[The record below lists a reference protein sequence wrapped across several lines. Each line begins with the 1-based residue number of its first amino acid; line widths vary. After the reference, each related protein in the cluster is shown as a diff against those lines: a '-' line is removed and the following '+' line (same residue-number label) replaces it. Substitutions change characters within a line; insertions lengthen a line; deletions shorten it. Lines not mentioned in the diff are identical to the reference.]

1 MTQIPFLICYF
12 TQLSLNWVPVFP
24 LLCLHLSQSLVLAL
38 YKDSYQFAVLL
49 LYGSR
54 VTFYLEN
61 TSWFCLVW
69 ADNCLPVPVDTLIT
83 VN

>member
-1 MTQIPFLICYF
+1 MTQIPFLLF
-12 TQLSLNWVPVFP
+12 HTTQFKFSACFSSFVLN
-24 LLCLHLSQSLVLAL
+24 LSQSLVLAL

-49 LYGSR
+49 LYGR
-54 VTFYLEN
+54 RITFYLEN
-61 TSWFCLVW
+61 TSWCCPVW